1 MNTPAAKRKV
11 LVLLA
16 GAVWSIVGISL
27 ILVAL
32 NWLIAGD
39 GNIGVSLAIGVVVGA
54 VVHYI
59 GFSKLVS
66 TNLNRIYSQAPGK
79 DKVCIFAFQNRR
91 SYLMIAVMILMGYI
105 MRHSPIPKIYL
116 APMYLTI
123 GFALLLSS
131 IRYYKN
137 AR

>member
-1 MNTPAAKRKV
+1 MKTPAAERKT

-16 GAVWSIVGISL
+16 GAVWSIVGVGL
-27 ILVAL
+27 IVVGLK
-32 NWLIAGD
+32 WLISGN
-39 GNIGVSLAIGVVVGA
+39 GNIGVSLAIGVAVGA
-54 VVHYI
+54 AVHFF
-59 GFSKLVS
+59 GFSKLVT
-66 TNLNRIYSQAPGK
+66 TNLKRIYSQSPGK
-79 DKVCIFAFQNRR
+79 SKVCVFAFQNRR
-91 SYLMIAVMILMGYI
+91 SYLMIAIMILMGYI

-131 IRYYKN
+131 IRYYGN

>member
-16 GAVWSIVGISL
+16 GVVWSIVGVSL
-27 ILVAL
+27 IVVAL
-32 NWLIAGD
+32 NWLISGN
-39 GNIGVSLAIGVVVGA
+39 GNIGVSLAIGVAVGA
-54 VVHYI
+54 VVHHF

-66 TNLNRIYSQAPGK
+66 VNLERIYSQSPGK
-79 DKVCIFAFQNRR
+79 SKVCIFAFQNRR
-91 SYLMIAVMILMGYI
+91 SYLMISIMILMGYI
-105 MRHSPIPKIYL
+105 LRHSPIPKIYL
-116 APMYLTI
+116 SPMYLTI

-131 IRYYKN
+131 LRYYCN